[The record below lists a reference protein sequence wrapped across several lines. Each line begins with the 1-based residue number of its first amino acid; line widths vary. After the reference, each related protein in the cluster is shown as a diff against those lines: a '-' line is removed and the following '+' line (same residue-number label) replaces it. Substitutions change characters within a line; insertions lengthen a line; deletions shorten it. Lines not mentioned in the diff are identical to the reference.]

1 MKLVSYGPPHQE
13 QPGVL
18 TDHDTI
24 VPLRPALSKL
34 GQPMAD
40 MATVLRMLPE
50 LRSRLE
56 SLVQDRESETAAAAV
71 RLGPPVPQ
79 PRQIIAVGANY
90 ASHLQEL
97 DSRNPVPS
105 QPVLFAKS
113 ISSLSGPTDDVVRPP
128 ETTMM
133 DYECELA
140 VVIGVGGRRI
150 PRHSAMNHVAGF
162 MIANDVTARDV
173 VMRDGHLHS
182 LFLQILRGKSFDT
195 FCPTGPWLVTTDEAP
210 DPAKMRMQL
219 WVNDELRQDD
229 TPGNMIYDI
238 PSLVESVSGAFTVHP
253 GDILLTG
260 SPPGPGFAMK
270 PPQYL
275 QPGDV
280 LRLSIESLGTMITT
294 VRDEVI

>member
-18 TDHDTI
+18 TDQDSI
-24 VPLRPALSKL
+24 VPLGPLLLKM

-50 LRSRLE
+50 LRSQLE
-56 SLVQDRESETAAAAV
+56 SLVKDRESETAAVGV

-97 DSRNPVPS
+97 DSSNPLPS